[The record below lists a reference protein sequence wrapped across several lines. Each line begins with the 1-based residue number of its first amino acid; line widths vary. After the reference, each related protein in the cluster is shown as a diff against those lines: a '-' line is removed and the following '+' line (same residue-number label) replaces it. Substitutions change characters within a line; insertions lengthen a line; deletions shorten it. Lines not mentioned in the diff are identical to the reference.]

1 MFFSFKLESESLKKN
16 IPVIYE
22 YIIVLFLLL
31 FYDLIVSNAVLEQQC
46 LYLLYIIDIFL
57 LYPTAFIP
65 YVFSFILSFF
75 V

>member
-31 FYDLIVSNAVLEQQC
+31 FYDLIVSNAVLEQ
-46 LYLLYIIDIFL
+46 
-57 LYPTAFIP
+57 
-65 YVFSFILSFF
+65 
-75 V
+75 